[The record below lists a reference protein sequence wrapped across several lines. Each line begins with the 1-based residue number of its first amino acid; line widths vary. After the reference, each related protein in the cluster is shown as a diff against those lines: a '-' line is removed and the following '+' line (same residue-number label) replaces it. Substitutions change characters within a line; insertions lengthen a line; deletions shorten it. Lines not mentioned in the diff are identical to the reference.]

1 MSSFFY
7 FLRQKYFSEAALV
20 SVLSLILAVYF
31 FGLFREAMLIVL
43 IGGTILGIIP
53 VYLNAVKALGDREWA
68 SMDMLAS
75 VALTFSLIQ
84 REWTSAV
91 FICLMLAAARLL
103 GKVTEDRTEKS
114 MRSLLSLR
122 PPLAKVE
129 REGKTFSLPAEQ
141 ILLGDIVVAD
151 VGERIAIDGVVLS
164 GQGTVDESA
173 LTGESMPVD
182 KIPGNEV
189 SSSTLVSSGSFR
201 IETKRIGKDT
211 TLERIIALIESSKAE
226 KPAIETLGQ
235 RFGKLYLTIMFF
247 GAVLLLLY
255 THDFSLVLAVVLVVC
270 ADDIAI
276 AIPLA
281 YLMAI
286 GSATKR
292 GIVVKGGLHLET
304 LGRADTVIFD
314 KTGTLTR
321 GKPEVHAVVAAENV
335 SEKELLECGM
345 TAVRRSNH
353 PLSKALL
360 RYAEEKKIVAPE
372 ADSAEVVGGMGVIA
386 SLEHTQIVIGRKEF
400 ILRNGIKLSSSLLAL
415 SEEKIE
421 HGQSVLYVAKN
432 GEAIGFAAFGDE
444 IRSEAKAALFELR
457 KLGIRRFIMLS
468 GDNERAAGAIA
479 EELGID
485 LCFANLF
492 PEEKVQKLK
501 ELRNES
507 IVIMVGDGVNDA
519 AALSIAHVGIAMG
532 GLGSDG
538 AIESANIVLM
548 RDNLSAI
555 PETIRLAR
563 FVRRISIENFYIWG
577 STNIVGLALVFTGVI
592 GPVGA
597 AAYNFLSDFFP
608 LINSIRAR
616 IPKKG

>member
-386 SLEHTQIVIGRKEF
+386 SLEHTQIVIGRKE
-400 ILRNGIKLSSSLLAL
+400 
-415 SEEKIE
+415 
-421 HGQSVLYVAKN
+421 
-432 GEAIGFAAFGDE
+432 
-444 IRSEAKAALFELR
+444 
-457 KLGIRRFIMLS
+457 
-468 GDNERAAGAIA
+468 
-479 EELGID
+479 
-485 LCFANLF
+485 
-492 PEEKVQKLK
+492 
-501 ELRNES
+501 
-507 IVIMVGDGVNDA
+507 
-519 AALSIAHVGIAMG
+519 
-532 GLGSDG
+532 
-538 AIESANIVLM
+538 
-548 RDNLSAI
+548 
-555 PETIRLAR
+555 
-563 FVRRISIENFYIWG
+563 
-577 STNIVGLALVFTGVI
+577 
-592 GPVGA
+592 
-597 AAYNFLSDFFP
+597 
-608 LINSIRAR
+608 
-616 IPKKG
+616 